1 MTTKVDGKNLHEI
14 NDGHPPPLI
23 RTLRGCETQARAWCD
38 LRHPLQVMVIRS
50 AIPQSS
56 ATPTRTDSTPV
67 SCLVSSKTSPGHGIG
82 LSSDWTNTPT
92 QDNQKNPYPPSS
104 SSSSSPWPPPSSSP
118 SSPSLLFF
126 SLSSAAHRRHHQPT
140 PKPPTAA
147 AAATSPQ
154 LIQSACNATRF
165 PAACASALTQYTTNL
180 SAPLEILTASI
191 SISSHILTAA
201 QLKAWKILESSLDNR
216 NRSSAARICLE
227 VLQNANLRQSAAAAA
242 LPRRRNK
249 DARAWLSASLVYQY
263 DCWSALKYVND
274 SQLINE
280 TMTLMDSLIMLTS
293 NALSMSQSYDLF
305 GDNVGLWRAPLTE
318 RDGFWEDGNSDGGG
332 GGGGGGGVPADL
344 AVDATVSK
352 GDCGGRCYKTLQE
365 AVEAAPDNGEK
376 RFVVRIEE
384 GVYEEIVRVPY
395 EKKNVVFLGDGM
407 GKTVITGSLKVG
419 PGLTTYNTST
429 VGPDAHQAVAFR
441 SDSDLSIIENC
452 EFLGNQDT
460 LYAHS
465 LRQFYKSCR
474 IEGNV
479 DFIFGNS
486 AAVFQDCLILI
497 RPRDVAP
504 EKGESNAVTAHGR
517 IDPAQSTGF
526 VFWNCTVNGTDKY
539 VALYRKKPKVHRNYL
554 GRPWKEYSRTVFLGC
569 YLEEIVSAPGWMP
582 WSGDFALSTLYYG
595 EFESRGPGG
604 SVSGRVGWSSQV
616 PKEHVGAYSLQS
628 FIQGNDWI
636 PNSNS

>member
-1 MTTKVDGKNLHEI
+1 MASALLLTLLS
-14 NDGHPPPLI
+14 LI
-23 RTLRGCETQARAWCD
+23 
-38 LRHPLQVMVIRS
+38 
-50 AIPQSS
+50 
-56 ATPTRTDSTPV
+56 
-67 SCLVSSKTSPGHGIG
+67 
-82 LSSDWTNTPT
+82 
-92 QDNQKNPYPPSS
+92 
-104 SSSSSPWPPPSSSP
+104 
-118 SSPSLLFF
+118 LF
-126 SLSSAAHRRHHQPT
+126 SSAAHHRHHHSQ
-140 PKPPTAA
+140 PPTAA
-147 AAATSPQ
+147 AASPSTQ

-165 PAACASALTQYTTNL
+165 PTTCASALTQYTTNL
-180 SAPLEILTASI
+180 SSPLEILTAVI
-191 SISSHILTAA
+191 SLSSRILQAA
-201 QLKAWKILESSLDNR
+201 QIKAWKILQSSLENQ

-227 VLQNANLRQSAAAAA
+227 VLQNANRRQSAAEDA
-242 LPRRRNK
+242 LSRRRIK
-249 DARAWLSASLVYQY
+249 DARAWLSASLAYQY

-274 SQLINE
+274 SQLVNE
-280 TMTLMDSLIMLTS
+280 TMSFMADSLMLLTS
-293 NALSMSQSYDLF
+293 NALSMAESYDLF
-305 GDNVGLWRAPLTE
+305 GDNVGLWRPPLTE
-318 RDGFWEDGNSDGGG
+318 RDGFWEDSTNNGDGGG
-332 GGGGGGGVPADL
+332 GGGGGVAADM
-344 AVDATVSK
+344 AVNVTVSK
-352 GDCGGRCYKTLQE
+352 GGCGGCYKTVQE
-365 AVEAAPDNGEK
+365 AVEAAPDNGVG

-384 GVYEEIVRVPY
+384 GVYEEIVRVPF

-429 VGPDAHQAVAFR
+429 VGVFGDGFMARDITFENKAGPDAHQAVAFR

-517 IDPAQSTGF
+517 TDPAQSTGF
-526 VFWNCTVNGTDKY
+526 VFWNSTVNGTDQY
-539 VALYRKKPKVHRNYL
+539 VALYRKKPKAHRTYL

-569 YLEEIVSAPGWMP
+569 YLEEIVIAPGWMP
-582 WSGDFALSTLYYG
+582 WSGDFALRTLYYG

-604 SVSGRVGWSSQV
+604 GSSGRVGWSSQV

-636 PNSNS
+636 PNSN